1 MFVCCETDLGFELPR
16 GSCSER
22 PDVAVV
28 SQFEGHLSSRSVHH
42 SGHGTD
48 DCPWVIVVQPGKTI
62 DLYVIDFS
70 LTSRYQDFMT
80 SADHDD
86 VIQSPVTDDEDY
98 CHVYA
103 TVRELSSQGYAEGHI
118 QVQGQV
124 QGRVD
129 SQGYDEVKICAGSRR
144 EQRVY
149 TSESNAVSVRLSSVV
164 FDDPTVNFLLK
175 YVGNFVNF
183 SSLSHFVSL
192 QTYRLIKRKKR
203 TFTNYCVVFLL
214 LFVV

>member
-1 MFVCCETDLGFELPR
+1 VPPSRRGSRTFVCCETDLGYELPR
-16 GSCSER
+16 GSCSGR
-22 PDVAVV
+22 PDAALL
-28 SQFEGHLSSRSVHH
+28 SHFEGHLTSRSVHH

-48 DCPWVIVVQPGKTI
+48 HCPWVIVVQPGKTI

-80 SADHDD
+80 SADDDD

-103 TVRELSSQGYAEGHI
+103 TVRELSTQGHA
-118 QVQGQV
+118 QGQGRV

-129 SQGYDEVKICAGSRR
+129 SQGHDEVKICAGNRR

-149 TSESNAVSVRLSSVV
+149 TSVSNAVSVRLSSVV

-175 YVGNFVNF
+175 YVGNFINF
-183 SSLSHFVSL
+183 SFSFTFCFPADVS
-192 QTYRLIKRKKR
+192 
-203 TFTNYCVVFLL
+203 
-214 LFVV
+214 